1 MYYIYNMKTAIIQTR
16 IDSELK
22 KSAEA
27 VLESIGIDM
36 TSAIRLFLT
45 QVVNQEKL
53 PFKAVAKERYNAETL
68 AACQEALDI
77 ESGKIP
83 AKRYD
88 NVKDLMKDILEVA
101 ENNSE
106 YHA

>member
-1 MYYIYNMKTAIIQTR
+1 MKTAVIQTR
-16 IDSELK
+16 IDNELK
-22 KSAEA
+22 KSAEV
-27 VLESIGIDM
+27 VLSSIGLDM

-53 PFKAVAKERYNAETL
+53 PFRAVAKPKYNAETM
-68 AACQEALDI
+68 AAIQETLDI

-88 NVKDLMKDILEVA
+88 SVEEMMNDILCVA
-101 ENNSE
+101 EDEPE
-106 YHA
+106 YGV

>member
-1 MYYIYNMKTAIIQTR
+1 MKTAVIQTR

-22 KSAEA
+22 KSAEE
-27 VLESIGIDM
+27 VLESIGLDM

-45 QVVNQEKL
+45 QVVNQNKL
-53 PFKAVAKERYNAETL
+53 PFRAVAKSTYNAETL

-83 AKRYD
+83 AKRY
-88 NVKDLMKDILEVA
+88 NSFKEALEDLDLYVA
-101 ENNSE
+101 ENAPE
-106 YHA
+106 YNA

>member
-1 MYYIYNMKTAIIQTR
+1 MKTAIIQTR

-22 KSAEA
+22 KSAEL

-53 PFKAVAKERYNAETL
+53 PFKAIAKEKYNEETL
-68 AACQEALDI
+68 VACQEARDI

-88 NVKDLMKDILEVA
+88 NVDELMNDILAVA
-101 ENNSE
+101 EEEPE